1 MNIIQK
7 VGSLLMVTTMAFSIF
22 AQETKVSTKDIPADK
37 VNIIVHGSEAFM
49 PGFKAVLE
57 EFGKEM
63 HHKHV
68 FVETAANGS
77 TYGIMSLKE
86 GQCDM
91 AFSSRQMTKEEED
104 EFKAAGI
111 EITEMYI
118 AKEAFVIAV
127 NKSNPVTKLTKKQ
140 VGDIFSGKITNWKEV
155 GGNIE
160 TIRIF
165 IRSNTSGCY
174 KGFKDIFLD
183 KGDYTPKAL
192 MMASNKELKAN
203 VLKNKSATCYLG
215 FASLTKDVKAVKIST
230 NDVDYVSPTYET
242 IKNGTYPIFRKFYVY
257 YKKTSQGKIQI
268 LLDYLKSQKGS
279 DTLGKHDFIVA
290 AHQ

>member
-1 MNIIQK
+1 MYILNKIS
-7 VGSLLMVTTMAFSIF
+7 SLIVFTSISLSIF

-37 VNIIVHGSEAFM
+37 VNIVVHGSEAFM
-49 PGFKAVLE
+49 PAFKAVLE

-68 FVETAANGS
+68 FVETMANGS

-86 GQCDM
+86 GQCD
-91 AFSSRQMTKEEED
+91 FTISSRQLSKEEED
-104 EFKAAGI
+104 EIKGAGL
-111 EITEMYI
+111 EITENYI

-155 GGNIE
+155 GGNVE
-160 TIRIF
+160 SIRMF

-174 KGFKDIFLD
+174 KGFKDIFLE
-183 KGDYTPKAL
+183 KGDYSPKAL

-203 VLKNKSATCYLG
+203 VLKNKNATCYLG
-215 FASLTKDVKAVKIST
+215 FASLTKEVKAVKIST
-230 NDVDYVSPTYET
+230 NDIDYVSPTYET

-257 YKKTSQGKIQI
+257 YKKSNHGKIQI

-279 DTLGKHDFIVA
+279 DILGKHDFIVA
-290 AHQ
+290 PHN